1 MARHPDLPVNRFEG
15 RDGASLAYR
24 ELGEGRPV
32 VLIHGFFST
41 AYVNWIRYGHAAL
54 IADAG
59 FRVIMPDLRAH
70 GDSDRSH
77 DPRSYPSDVLVDDAF
92 ALVDHLGLTDYDLG
106 GYSLGARTTVR
117 AMVLGAEP
125 GRAVIAG
132 MGLKGITEVAKR
144 NEFFHRVFDGLGTH
158 ERGSE
163 EWRSEAF
170 MQTTGGDPVA
180 LRLVLETSV
189 GATVDELAGIAT
201 PALVVMG
208 DDDHDHGSGADL
220 ADAMPLARFTEIPG
234 THMSAVTDQ
243 ALGVAIRDFLLR

>member
-1 MARHPDLPVNRFEG
+1 MPRRPDLPVRRFEG

-54 IADAG
+54 LADAG

-77 DPRSYPSDVLVDDAF
+77 DPRSYPRDVLVDDAF
-92 ALVDHLGLTDYDLG
+92 ALIDQLGLTDYDLG

-117 AMVLGAEP
+117 ALVRGARP

-132 MGLKGITEVAKR
+132 MGLSGITEVDKR
-144 NEFFHRVFDGLGTH
+144 NEFFRRVFDGLGTH
-158 ERGSE
+158 EHGTE

-170 MQTTGGDPVA
+170 LRTTGGDPVA
-180 LRLVLETSV
+180 LRMVLETSV
-189 GATVDELAGIAT
+189 GATVEELAGIAT

-208 DDDHDHGSGADL
+208 EGDHGHGSGAEL
-220 ADAMPLARFTEIPG
+220 ADAMPLARYVEVPG
-234 THMSAVTDQ
+234 THMSAVTDP
-243 ALGVAIRDFLLR
+243 ALGLALRDFLTR